1 MSEPTSF
8 NGSKIMIKV
17 GDGADPEVF
26 THPCLINASRGIQ
39 FSSSTIDSVIPDCAD
54 QDAPAWITR
63 EKDSLTVTITGEG
76 IMDAGDTDDYFDWFE
91 GAASKNVQGV
101 VNAGGGTD
109 EQTFEGA
116 FHLTEFQIS
125 GERKE
130 KAQVSITLVSTGAIT
145 RTAGT

>member
-1 MSEPTSF
+1 MTEPTSF
-8 NGSKIMIKV
+8 NGSKIAIKV
-17 GDGADPEVF
+17 GNGADPEVF
-26 THPCLINASRGIQ
+26 THPCLINSSRGIQ
-39 FSSSTIDSVIPDCAD
+39 FSSSTVDSLIPRCDD

-76 IMDAGDTDDYFDWFE
+76 IMDAADTDDYFDWFE
-91 GAASKNVQGV
+91 GAATKNVQGV
-101 VNAGGGTD
+101 VNVGGGVN

-116 FHLTEFQIS
+116 FHLTEMQIS

-130 KAQVSITLVSTGAIT
+130 KAQVSITLVSSGAIT

>member
-1 MSEPTSF
+1 MAEPLSF
-8 NGSKIMIKV
+8 NGSKIAIKV
-17 GDGADPEVF
+17 GDGGDPETF

-54 QDAPAWITR
+54 QDAPAWVTR

-76 IMDAGDTDDYFDWFE
+76 IMDAASTADYFDWYE
-91 GAASKNVQGV
+91 GAAAKNVQGV
-101 VNAGGGTD
+101 VNVGGGAN

-130 KAQVSITLVSTGAIT
+130 KSQVSITLVSTGEIT
-145 RTAGT
+145 RAAGS